1 MSGVVDVER
10 AARLVLEG
18 QVVAYPTETVYGLG
32 VDAGSDTALERL
44 YALKGRDAA
53 KGVAVLVSGVDELA
67 ERVPDLP
74 VAARRLAELHWP
86 GPLTLVLPAV
96 GFDSVHSERGVGF
109 RCSPHPTAV
118 ALLRATGR
126 PLVSTSCNRSG
137 SEPCRTAGEVERTF
151 GAELC
156 VAGGEPAGG
165 APPSTVVAVAAN
177 GALELLREGA
187 IPFLELLEPERSE
200 QEST

>member
-1 MSGVVDVER
+1 MVVDVES

-32 VDAGSDTALERL
+32 ADAGSAAALRRL

-53 KGVAVLVSGVDELA
+53 RRASVLVSGIEELA
-67 ERVPDLP
+67 RRVPELP
-74 VAARRLAELHWP
+74 PAARRLAEQHWP
-86 GPLTLVLPAV
+86 GPLTLVV
-96 GFDSVHSERGVGF
+96 GVPVGVLDPVRGERGVGF

-118 ALLRATGR
+118 ALLRAAGR
-126 PLVSTSCNRSG
+126 PLLSTSCNRSG
-137 SEPCRTAGEVERTF
+137 GEPCRTCDEVERAF

-156 VAGGEPAGG
+156 VVGGEPAGG
-165 APPSTVVAVAAN
+165 ARPSTVVAVDAD

-187 IPFLELLEPERSE
+187 IPFAELQE
-200 QEST
+200 QEIP

>member
-1 MSGVVDVER
+1 MTVVVDVER

-32 VDAGSDTALERL
+32 ADASSHAALQRL

-53 KGVAVLVSGVDELA
+53 RRVSVLVAGIEELVR
-67 ERVPDLP
+67 RVPDLP
-74 VAARRLAELHWP
+74 PTARRLAERHWP
-86 GPLTLVLPAV
+86 GPLTLVVPVPGGALDAV
-96 GFDSVHSERGVGF
+96 RGERGVGF
-109 RCSPHPTAV
+109 RCSPHPTAA
-118 ALLRATGR
+118 ALLRAAGR
-126 PLVSTSCNRSG
+126 PLLSTSCNRSG
-137 SEPCRTAGEVERTF
+137 DEPCRSADEVERAF

-165 APPSTVVAVAAN
+165 ALPSTVVAVDAG

-187 IPFLELLEPERSE
+187 IPFAELRA
-200 QEST
+200 QETR